1 MILSLA
7 VAIGCT
13 GCGSGSEDDDVIYQV
28 GRLDALSAGD
38 YDGTVP
44 YRTLEQ
50 LGDFGLGTFDA
61 LDGEMVAV
69 DASFWQVRIDG
80 VPSTVNPD
88 EATAPFA
95 NVTEFAADS
104 HAAVPRPMT
113 CADLQATI
121 EERLGDLDGYYA
133 IRVDATFDRVLVRSV
148 PAQMPPYP
156 PLADVVAVQTEF
168 DLENVD
174 GTLVG
179 FRFPAAEEGRNVT
192 GFHFHFVTDARDAGG
207 HLLDCSVRT
216 GTIEVDRSSR
226 IESITP

>member
-1 MILSLA
+1 
-7 VAIGCT
+7 
-13 GCGSGSEDDDVIYQV
+13 
-28 GRLDALSAGD
+28 
-38 YDGTVP
+38 
-44 YRTLEQ
+44 
-50 LGDFGLGTFDA
+50 
-61 LDGEMVAV
+61 
-69 DASFWQVRIDG
+69 
-80 VPSTVNPD
+80 
-88 EATAPFA
+88 
-95 NVTEFAADS
+95 
-104 HAAVPRPMT
+104 MT

-121 EERLGDLDGYYA
+121 DAMLGDLDGYYA

-156 PLADVVAVQTEF
+156 PLADVVTVQTEF

-174 GTLVG
+174 GTMVG
-179 FRFPAAEEGRNVT
+179 FRFPTAEAGRNVT